1 MPVDRITELL
11 WNYLRVPVVHEGER
25 PSVSLAYVR
34 TDGEEPE
41 VVQLGPDP
49 VFAARIGE
57 IDGARVSS
65 LPVEPAF
72 LGGLHLLAG
81 AVDLP
86 RSWLDAHVGAGSL
99 ATHPGAQAG
108 NLDDAG
114 FGGTAAPMH
123 GAGSLALSTAS
134 GAPHKVSGTV
144 GPADPMEAVDDADPA
159 PLATRPDLPD
169 LADAEAGQAVASGQ
183 NVQIN
188 EVVIDVP
195 GTADNAANGNV
206 STPYTAG
213 PIEHLFDSLGS
224 QQLLHGFSV
233 DSHLGGALSQ
243 TAVMQI
249 NGLTDRDL
257 NVQAARLSMT
267 EAGPDSVGSVTQQ
280 TTSGGNSLSNEAVL
294 VSGSDGYDLIVVS
307 GHYYEYNIILQFNLI
322 IDRDLNQAFVQ
333 GVVGEGQSSQQVLA
347 SGGNLQVNDA
357 AIIDTNSGGGV
368 QLIGG
373 LYSEHF
379 IAVQSSIL
387 FDGDINA
394 LIALLGPEGIAAAIS
409 GQFAESGGNVQ
420 INMAMFGFQEAEG
433 ACGDAAAWLDF
444 LANPFAGGAYVM
456 QLVDA
461 DGKPINV
468 LFVDGDYH
476 DINLIVQV
484 NIIDDSDSNVVDAT
498 ATGAHNLSGDGFG
511 AFDFD
516 QFAGSGGNTTV
527 NHAVI
532 IDDNG
537 GFGAQVVAGNYTE
550 FNVIVQQNVL
560 FDGDTNVVTQV
571 AGAVEQIAHDELAEV
586 LAQAPA
592 ASSGDALH
600 TLTG

>member
-11 WNYLRVPVVHEGER
+11 WNYLRVPVAHEGEQ

-34 TDGEEPE
+34 ADGEEPE

-57 IDGARVSS
+57 LDAARVSS

-81 AVDLP
+81 TVDLP
-86 RSWLDAHVGAGSL
+86 HSWLDIHVGAGSL
-99 ATHPGAQAG
+99 TAQAAVQG
-108 NLDDAG
+108 GDAG
-114 FGGTAAPMH
+114 DVGVGGAVGGNH
-123 GAGSLALSTAS
+123 GAGSLAPSPTPAT
-134 GAPHKVSGTV
+134 PHKALVAHGTAA
-144 GPADPMEAVDDADPA
+144 PVDAEEDADT
-159 PLATRPDLPD
+159 LSSRPDLPD
-169 LADAEAGQAVASGQ
+169 LTDAEAQQVVKSGQ

-195 GTADNAANGNV
+195 GTVDNAASGNL
-206 STPYTAG
+206 STFG
-213 PIEHLFDSLGS
+213 PIGELFETLSS
-224 QQLLHGFSV
+224 QQFLQGFSV

-243 TAVMQI
+243 TAVLQF
-249 NGLTDRDL
+249 NGLVDRDA
-257 NVQAARLSMT
+257 NVQAARLSMA
-267 EAGPDSVGSVTQQ
+267 EAGPDSVGTVTQQ

-307 GHYYEYNIILQFNLI
+307 GNYYEYNIILQFNLI

-333 GVVGEGQSSQQVLA
+333 AVIGDGEASQQVLS
-347 SGGNLQVNDA
+347 SGGNLQVNEA
-357 AIIDTNSGGGV
+357 AIVDTNSGGGL

-373 LYSEHF
+373 IYSEHF

-387 FDGDINA
+387 FDGDVNA
-394 LIALLGPEGIAAAIS
+394 LIALLGPEGIAAAVS
-409 GQFAESGGNVQ
+409 GQFVSSGGNVQ
-420 INMAMFGFQEAEG
+420 INMARFGFEEGEG
-433 ACGDAAAWLDF
+433 ACDDVAAWLDF
-444 LANPFAGGAYVM
+444 LANPFAGGAYAV

-498 ATGAHNLSGDGFG
+498 ASGAHNLSGDGFG

-516 QFAGSGGNTTV
+516 QFAGSGSNTTV

-560 FDGDTNVVTQV
+560 FDGDANVVTQV
-571 AGAVEQIAHDELAEV
+571 AGAVEQMAHDELTEA
-586 LAQAPA
+586 LAHAPA
-592 ASSGDALH
+592 AASGDALH

>member
-1 MPVDRITELL
+1 MPVDRISELL
-11 WNYLRVPVVHEGER
+11 WNYLRVPVEHEAEL

-57 IDGARVSS
+57 LDAGRASS

-81 AVDLP
+81 TVDLP
-86 RSWLDAHVGAGSL
+86 RSWLDANVGAGSL
-99 ATHPGAQAG
+99 SARTSVQAD
-108 NLDDAG
+108 NPDDAG
-114 FGGTAAPMH
+114 IGGTAGGIH
-123 GAGSLALSTAS
+123 GAGSLVPSAASSAHKTFAAHSPAGPVEAEDDTAPQN
-134 GAPHKVSGTV
+134 A
-144 GPADPMEAVDDADPA
+144 
-159 PLATRPDLPD
+159 RPDLPD
-169 LADAEAGQAVASGQ
+169 LIDAEADQVVVSGQ

-188 EVVIDVP
+188 EVIIDVP
-195 GTADNAANGNV
+195 GTVDNAASGNLP
-206 STPYTAG
+206 TLPTIG
-213 PIEHLFDSLGS
+213 PVGQLFETLSS
-224 QQLLHGFSV
+224 QELLQGFSV
-233 DSHLGGALSQ
+233 DSHFGGALSQ
-243 TAVMQI
+243 TAVLQF
-249 NGLTDRDL
+249 NGLVDRDTNL
-257 NVQAARLSMT
+257 QQGRLSMT
-267 EAGPDSVGSVTQQ
+267 EAGPDSAGTVSQQ

-307 GHYYEYNIILQFNLI
+307 GNYYEYNIILQFNLI
-322 IDRDLNQAFVQ
+322 IDRDLNQAYVQ
-333 GVVGEGQSSQQVLA
+333 AVIGDGETSQQVLS
-347 SGGNLQVNDA
+347 SGGNVQVNDA

-373 LYSEHF
+373 AYSEHF
-379 IAVQSSIL
+379 MAVQSSIL
-387 FDGDINA
+387 FDGDVNA
-394 LIALLGPEGIAAAIS
+394 LIALLGPEGITAAIS

-420 INMAMFGFQEAEG
+420 INLARFGFQEGEG
-433 ACGDAAAWLDF
+433 SCDEAAAWLDF
-444 LANPFAGGAYVM
+444 LANPFSGGAYAV

-516 QFAGSGGNTTV
+516 QFAGSGNNTTV

-560 FDGDTNVVTQV
+560 FDGDANVVTQV
-571 AGAVEQIAHDELAEV
+571 AGAVEQMAHDELAEA

-592 ASSGDALH
+592 AAGGDVLH